1 MLSKKRLIM
10 LATVLTLGVVAIP
23 IQAAEIADQNPPNA
37 TEDSYRPFHPNL
49 DEDIE
54 IIESEAD
61 KQEENQTVF
70 EEVILDESTFPDEAF
85 RIFIASKFDTNSD
98 GTLQSDEIRAAK
110 ILDTEF
116 EAYFSSTQGIEYL
129 KNLKKIAVPMAGI
142 TSIDVSSN
150 PKLQIL
156 DVNYNEELTS
166 IDVSNNKELRILD
179 VSTTK
184 ISKLDV
190 SQNPDLKWLYCFDSP
205 ISSIDIRSNT
215 KLKRLDMARTPI
227 TSIDVSNNPKLQ
239 ALNIEETGVSS
250 IDTNK
255 NRDLYEFYFK
265 ETPISEVDFSKN
277 WNLAQIWASGT
288 KLTNIDVSHCRNLF
302 VLYVQNL
309 DIKEIDFSNCP
320 NLYELF
326 ASNSS
331 LEKLDVDNHT
341 NLNCVEIDGTNIS
354 QLNVGKSSKLN
365 GLSISG
371 SKIKK
376 LDISQNKSLKR
387 LELANTSIQQLD
399 ISQNKELE
407 KLYIDHTTI
416 SNLKSLDLSS
426 YAKLQELGC
435 EGAGIEKLILPES
448 PDLCYLNCAD
458 NHLKELDLSKVP
470 ELWYELKYSPQS
482 VRVSGSKIDNTVVVN
497 FKQVVSDTSRA
508 SVIPSE
514 NYTYDEVADTITFK
528 DPNNLE
534 FSYSYAHAYQH
545 DKNAVPM
552 EIKAKT
558 NIHYSIIDGND
569 QKVEPDNTLSF
580 ECAGSKEF
588 FQDILIDNIK
598 LSSYDYTVKEKDGS
612 LCFEIHKDIINKL
625 AIGKHL
631 VTIIYTDGEASFT
644 FEKTE
649 KAVVPPTDDK
659 DPNETPPSSS
669 TDSSTSTPNG
679 NSSNSIETGDSYH
692 VVPWAIAL
700 IVSLSVLL
708 GIVSKKLLRR

>member
-1 MLSKKRLIM
+1 MLSKKGLIM
-10 LATVLTLGVVAIP
+10 LATVLTLGATALP
-23 IQAAEIADQNPPNA
+23 ARAAEIADQNPPNA

-49 DEDIE
+49 DEDIG
-54 IIESEAD
+54 IIETEAD
-61 KQEENQTVF
+61 LEEEKQTTF
-70 EEVILDESTFPDEAF
+70 EEVILDESAFPDEDF
-85 RIFIASKFDTNSD
+85 RIFIASKFDTNND

-129 KNLKKIAVPMAGI
+129 KNLKKLTVPMAGI
-142 TSIDVSSN
+142 TSIDVSGN

-156 DVNYNEELTS
+156 DVNYNEDLSS
-166 IDVSNNKELRILD
+166 IDVSHNKELRILD

-184 ISKLDV
+184 ISQLDV

-205 ISSIDIRSNT
+205 ISSIDVHNNT

-239 ALNIEETGVSS
+239 ALNIEETDVSS
-250 IDTNK
+250 IDTSQ

-265 ETPISEVDFSKN
+265 ETPISKVDFSKN

-288 KLTNIDVSHCRNLF
+288 RLTSIDVSHCRNLF

-331 LEKLDVDNHT
+331 LEKLDIGNHT

-354 QLNVGKSSKLN
+354 QLNIGKSPKLN

-371 SKIKK
+371 SKIEN
-376 LDISQNKSLKR
+376 LDISQNKTLKR
-387 LELANTSIQQLD
+387 LELANTNIKHLD

-416 SNLKSLDLSS
+416 SKLKSLDLSN
-426 YAKLQELGC
+426 YTKLQELGC
-435 EGAGIEKLILPES
+435 ENAGIEKLILPES

-458 NHLKELDLSKVP
+458 NHLRELDLSKTV
-470 ELWYELKYSPQS
+470 ELWYELKYSPQNI
-482 VRVSGSKIDNTVVVN
+482 RVSGNKIGNSVVVN
-497 FKQVVSDTSRA
+497 FKQLVSDTSKA
-508 SVIPSE
+508 YVIPSE
-514 NYTYDEVADTITFK
+514 NYIYDEVADTITFK
-528 DPNNLE
+528 NPNNLE
-534 FSYSYAHAYQH
+534 FSYTYAHGYQH
-545 DKNAVPM
+545 DENAVPM

-558 NIHYSIIDGND
+558 DIHYSIINGND

-580 ECAGSKEF
+580 ECEGSKHF

-598 LSSYDYTVKEKDGS
+598 LSSCDYTVKEKDGN

-625 AIGKHL
+625 DIGKHL

-644 FEKTE
+644 FEKME
-649 KAVVPPTDDK
+649 KIVVPPTDENV
-659 DPNETPPSSS
+659 PTETPPSSS
-669 TDSSTSTPNG
+669 TDNSTETSNG

-692 VVPWAIAL
+692 IAPFAIAF

-708 GIVSKKLLRR
+708 GIASKKLLRR